1 MSRYKITV
9 CTLGDDLTLVGA
21 RELTSIAT
29 VPCYPPSEGESEEG
43 PISLE
48 GGFFFSFCS
57 YKEESKVVSTGGD
70 KPRKQGLQG
79 REGMKLANPE
89 PWLRWVGRPPVV

>member
-1 MSRYKITV
+1 
-9 CTLGDDLTLVGA
+9 
-21 RELTSIAT
+21 
-29 VPCYPPSEGESEEG
+29 
-43 PISLE
+43 
-48 GGFFFSFCS
+48 
-57 YKEESKVVSTGGD
+57 VVSTGGD